1 MTKTIE
7 KKPAKTNTFP
17 TGKCASPGM
26 QKKYEVNRFKGTIIQ
41 IFIILFILP
50 AFSIAQQSDLGNWL
64 IYLGNKDISKKF
76 NWHQEVQYR
85 NYNAIGDLE
94 QLLLRTGIG
103 YNLSEGNNNLLLG
116 YGYIL
121 SKNYIPETTEKED
134 VNEHRIFQQF
144 ITKQKFQRVSLLH
157 RYRFEQRFVEEDFK
171 LRFRYFLSL
180 NIALNKP
187 VITDNTFYLSAYN
200 EIFLNSK
207 ENIFD
212 RNRLYG
218 GLGYRPNNLV
228 RFELGYMNQFMDT
241 RNRDQI
247 NMIMFLNF

>member
-1 MTKTIE
+1 MKKIFEKNPLTADALKSGKRSNPVMSQKSEGSRFRGRTI
-7 KKPAKTNTFP
+7 KLL
-17 TGKCASPGM
+17 
-26 QKKYEVNRFKGTIIQ
+26 IL
-41 IFIILFILP
+41 LFIVP
-50 AFSIAQQSDLGNWL
+50 AFSFAQQSDLGNWM
-64 IYLGNKDISKKF
+64 IYLGNKDIATKF
-76 NWHQEVQYR
+76 NWHHEVQYR

-103 YNLSEGNNNLLLG
+103 YNLSEGNNNVLLG

-121 SKNYIPETTEKED
+121 SQNYIPETTEKED

-144 ITKQKFQRVSLLH
+144 ITKQKFQRFGLLH
-157 RYRFEQRFVEEDFK
+157 RYRFEQRFVEDDFK

-187 VITDNTFYLSAYN
+187 VMTDNTFYLSAYN

-207 ENIFD
+207 DNIFD

-218 GLGYRPNNLV
+218 GLGYRPNKLV
-228 RFELGYMNQFMDT
+228 RFELGYMNQFMET
-241 RNRDQI
+241 KNRDQI
-247 NMIMFLNF
+247 NIIMFLNF